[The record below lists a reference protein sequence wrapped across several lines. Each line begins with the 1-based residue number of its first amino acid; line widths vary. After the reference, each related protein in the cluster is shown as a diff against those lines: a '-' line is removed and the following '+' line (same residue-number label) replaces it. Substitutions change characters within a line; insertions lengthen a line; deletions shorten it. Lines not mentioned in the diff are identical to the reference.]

1 MARPFPTPAFRVPG
15 NGTRRP
21 PALAGL
27 AGLLL
32 MGLVA
37 AGCEQPRAHGDQ
49 TAIIV
54 AAETELWYSIEDE
67 FRTQME
73 PPIQTVRQE
82 RPFRITPVDPDVE
95 SGWGQL
101 RRFRQLVLVGSTDT
115 PWMEDALGKVSGP
128 VPAAPALLELENVW
142 ARGQRVWILLVP
154 DDDPGQAVT
163 DLAGTILETM
173 DAQFRE
179 FVRTR
184 QFVSGRDTLL
194 ADSLATNVG
203 FSMTLPNVYRY
214 TVEDSVFRFRNDN
227 PSPRELIREIAVT
240 WIEPAP
246 AEDPTQE
253 ELEAWRMGLAAE
265 YYVDPQEL
273 DLTVVTFEPISVNG
287 IQGVEFQ
294 SAWRSLPDAW
304 PAGGPFMVRAL
315 RCPEQDRMYLMD
327 GWVYAPEREKYEYVL
342 QLQNILNTFRCHP

>member
-1 MARPFPTPAFRVPG
+1 MARPFPIPAFRASG
-15 NGTRRP
+15 AGTRRSP
-21 PALAGL
+21 VLFGLSVLFLTTLLAT
-27 AGLLL
+27 
-32 MGLVA
+32 
-37 AGCEQPRAHGDQ
+37 GCELPRAHGDP
-49 TAIIV
+49 TAVIV

-67 FRTQME
+67 FRAQME

-101 RRFRQLVLVGSTDT
+101 RRFRQAVLVGSADT
-115 PWMEDALGKVSGP
+115 PWMEEALAKVSGP
-128 VPAAPALLELENVW
+128 IPEAPALLEVENVW
-142 ARGQRVWILLVP
+142 ARGQRIWILLVP
-154 DDDPGQAVT
+154 EDDPGQAVT
-163 DLAGTILETM
+163 DLAGSVLETM
-173 DAQFRE
+173 DTQFRE

-184 QFVSGRDTLL
+184 QYVSGRDTLL
-194 ADSLATNVG
+194 ADSLAANVG
-203 FSMTLPNVYRY
+203 FSMMFPNVYRY

-240 WIEPAP
+240 WLEPAP
-246 AEDPTQE
+246 DEDPTQE
-253 ELEAWRMGLAAE
+253 ELEEWRTQLAAN

-273 DLTVVTFEPISVNG
+273 DLTVVTFEPIEING
-287 IQGVEFQ
+287 IRGVEFQ

-304 PAGGPFMVRAL
+304 PAGGPFVVRAL

-327 GWVYAPEREKYEYVL
+327 GWVYAPEREKYEFVL